1 MDIVFFLFLFFKS
14 NKFWSNI
21 YITLNV
27 NSDVRIFFFFFAADP
42 VVLMSSLSHIPQMT
56 EEKPIELHLSLLCVS
71 SEQDKERT
79 LVKET

>member
-1 MDIVFFLFLFFKS
+1 MDIVFFFLLFFKS

-27 NSDVRIFFFFFAADP
+27 NSDVRIFFFFFFAADP

-56 EEKPIELHLSLLCVS
+56 EEKPIELHLSLLSVS
-71 SEQDKERT
+71 PLSRT
-79 LVKET
+79 RKGH

>member
-1 MDIVFFLFLFFKS
+1 MLGF
-14 NKFWSNI
+14 
-21 YITLNV
+21 
-27 NSDVRIFFFFFAADP
+27 FFFFFAADP

>member
-27 NSDVRIFFFFFAADP
+27 NSDVRIFFFFFCCR
-42 VVLMSSLSHIPQMT
+42 SS
-56 EEKPIELHLSLLCVS
+56 CVNVIFVTHPT
-71 SEQDKERT
+71 DDRGKT
-79 LVKET
+79 H